1 MAFEFFSKSKK
12 KKKSQKLFD
21 KKKSNTKT
29 HIPYEYVYEKGII
42 EISPGIFSKSYRI
55 PSINFKTLNDEDQL
69 RKAKEFSDFLGT
81 FDRDTIAQITL
92 YNQTMDISEFQQSV
106 LLDMRGDEFNYYR
119 EEYNEMLLEKMTGS
133 KNNIDTVMLLTIS
146 TQATDIREATT
157 KFADIDQTVN
167 ESFAQ
172 IAGKDAPSLT
182 IVERLDILNEIY
194 NQDYKIPL
202 VDHGIINNH
211 EVESFSL
218 ENCRKQGIDSKDVI
232 APSDI
237 TAKKDHVEMGNTI
250 CKSYYIANYPNYL
263 KPTILSEFTSIPCN
277 MLVSVYFDVL
287 PQDEASNMLKRQGT
301 NVSGEILD
309 RQKKTQVIDVSL
321 LAPGLNDAKQEIDNL
336 REITSKEDVRLFTVT
351 TVITV
356 FANDQDSLNHIESN
370 LIKVGKRNF
379 ILIKPL
385 NWQQEQ
391 ALNTALPLCNC
402 QIEIDRLMTSETVY
416 AMSPFSVLD
425 IRQKQGI
432 YYGINPIS
440 KNMIIFDRTDDKMNA
455 NPNGCILGM
464 PGVGKSFISKKEM
477 LNVILNTDDAIY
489 ILDPEREYVALAQK
503 LGGAVVRLENGSPV
517 HINPLD
523 LNLDNTGNDEG
534 AGDPVK
540 TKSGFVEALCEIMI
554 GGRYG
559 LSPTEKT
566 LISRCVNI
574 IYQDYVRALEKKN
587 KKMDTE
593 MAPTLE
599 DLYEALLMQTEREA
613 TDIALGLE
621 RYVKT
626 DDMFAHKTNLDLS
639 NRFTVYDLKDLGGG
653 MKELGLHVAL
663 DNIWNNMIFNFYNGK
678 RTWIYVDEFHFL
690 MQKDTSAEYIS
701 QIWKRARK
709 WNGVPT
715 AITQNIEDMLK
726 SNHARAI
733 INNSPFTILLGQS
746 PINKKQ
752 LSGLLNISPS
762 EQKYIETTKQGMG
775 LLRIDTDF
783 VPMIDSFPKD
793 TQLYKLMSTKPDER
807 I

>member
-1 MAFEFFSKSKK
+1 MFNPFSSISGYFSGLFSHKNNYVKEHIPYDLAYENGIIQIKKGFFSK
-12 KKKSQKLFD
+12 
-21 KKKSNTKT
+21 T
-29 HIPYEYVYEKGII
+29 YEL
-42 EISPGIFSKSYRI
+42 
-55 PSINFKTLNDEDQL
+55 PSINFSTLNDENQQ
-69 RKAKEFSDFLGT
+69 RKGKEYSDFLGT
-81 FDRDTIAQITL
+81 FDKDTVVQITL
-92 YNQTMDISEFQQSV
+92 YNKTVDIAEFQQSV
-106 LLDMRGDEFNYYR
+106 LLEMRSDEFNDYR
-119 EEYNEMLLEKMTGS
+119 EEYNEMLLEKMTGA
-133 KNNIDTVMLLTIS
+133 KNNLNTMILMTI
-146 TQATDIREATT
+146 TTEAINIREAIT
-157 KFADIDQTVN
+157 KFSDIDQNVTEAV
-167 ESFAQ
+167 AQ
-172 IAGKDAPSLT
+172 IAGKDCHPLK
-182 IVERLDILNEIY
+182 IVERLDILNDIY
-194 NQDYKIPL
+194 NQDFRTPL
-202 VDHGIINNH
+202 DAQGVINGH
-211 EVESFSL
+211 DVKSFSL
-218 ENCRKQGIDSKDVI
+218 NNCRKQGIESKDVI
-232 APSDI
+232 SPSDI
-237 TAKKDHVEMGNTI
+237 KAAKDYVQLGNTV
-250 CKSYYIANYPNYL
+250 CKSYYVSNYPNYL
-263 KPTILSEFTSIPCN
+263 KCTYLSDFASLPCN
-277 MLVSVYFDVL
+277 MLVSIYFDVM
-287 PQDEASNMLKRQGT
+287 PQDEAALLLKRQGT
-301 NVSGEILD
+301 NVSGEIQD
-309 RQKKTQVIDVSL
+309 RQKKNQIIDVSL
-321 LAPGLNDAKQEIDNL
+321 LSPGLREAKEEIETL
-336 REITSKEDVRLFTVT
+336 RDITSREDVRLCIATS
-351 TVITV
+351 VITI
-356 FANDQDSLNHIESN
+356 FANDMDSLKSLESN
-370 LIKVGKRNF
+370 LIKIAKRDF
-379 ILIKPL
+379 LSIKPL

-391 ALNTALPLCNC
+391 ALNSALPLGHR
-402 QIEIDRLMTSETVY
+402 QIDLDRLVTSESMY
-416 AMSPFSVLD
+416 SMSPFSVLD
-425 IRQKQGI
+425 IRQNSGI

-440 KNMIIFDRTDDKMNA
+440 KNMIIFDRTDTEMNA

-489 ILDPEREYVALAQK
+489 ILDPEREYVALAKQ
-503 LGGAVVRLENGSPV
+503 LGGAVVRLENGSSV

-523 LNLDNTGNDEG
+523 LNLDNTGNDDG

-574 IYQDYVRALEKKN
+574 IYSDYVRKLESMN

-593 MAPTLE
+593 LAPTLE

-621 RYVKT
+621 RYVRT
-626 DDMFAHKTNLDLS
+626 DDMFAYRTNLDLS

-653 MKELGLHVAL
+653 MKELGLHIAL
-663 DNIWNNMIFNFYNGK
+663 DNIWNNMIFNFYKGK

-752 LSGLLNISPS
+752 LSGLLNISPE
-762 EQKYIETTKQGMG
+762 EQKYIDTTKQGMG
-775 LLRIDTDF
+775 LLRVDTDF

-793 TQLYKLMSTKPDER
+793 TKLYKLMSTKPDER